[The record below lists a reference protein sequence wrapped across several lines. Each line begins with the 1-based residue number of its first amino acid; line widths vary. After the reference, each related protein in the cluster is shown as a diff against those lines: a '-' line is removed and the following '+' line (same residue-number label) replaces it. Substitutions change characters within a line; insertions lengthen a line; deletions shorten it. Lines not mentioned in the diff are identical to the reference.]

1 MGLLEK
7 ETKRKS
13 EEREIE
19 EKRVK
24 QIYYII

>member
-7 ETKRKS
+7 ETKRKR

-24 QIYYII
+24 QICYII

>member
-7 ETKRKS
+7 ETKRKR